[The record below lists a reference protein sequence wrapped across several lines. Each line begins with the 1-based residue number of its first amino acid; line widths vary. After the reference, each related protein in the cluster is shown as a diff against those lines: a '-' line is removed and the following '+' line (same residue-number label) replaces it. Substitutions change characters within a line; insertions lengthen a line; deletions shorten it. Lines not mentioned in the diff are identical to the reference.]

1 MAWADAFVAAFNRR
15 DLGALAYLLAPD
27 AVARVDG
34 APFPEE
40 RGREQVRETS
50 LAYVVAEEQ
59 GLRARTASLAVTEG
73 LPATPVLL
81 IDDAGRLDM
90 AIAVEQSGGLAT
102 SLVYYTVPHRPE
114 LVGEIA
120 RTLGLTVAEES

>member
-15 DLGALAYLLAPD
+15 DLGALADLLAPD

-50 LAYVVAEEQ
+50 LAYVVGEEQ
-59 GLRARTASLAVTEG
+59 GLRARTAD

-81 IDDAGRLDM
+81 VDDAGRLDM
-90 AIAVEQSGGLAT
+90 AIAVEQKDGLAT
-102 SLVYYTVPHRPE
+102 SLVYYTTPHRPE

-120 RTLGLTVAEES
+120 RTVGLSVAEES

>member
-15 DLGALAYLLAPD
+15 DLGALADLLAPD

-40 RGREQVRETS
+40 RGREQVRATS
-50 LAYVVAEEQ
+50 LAYVVGEEQ
-59 GLRARTASLAVTEG
+59 RLRARTAGLPVTEG

-81 IDDAGRLDM
+81 VDVAGRLDM
-90 AIAVEQSGGLAT
+90 AIAVEQSDGLAT
-102 SLVYYTVPHRPE
+102 SIVYYTTPHRPE

-120 RTLGLTVAEES
+120 RAVGLKVVEDS

>member
-15 DLGALAYLLAPD
+15 DLGALADLLAPD

-40 RGREQVRETS
+40 RGREQVRATS
-50 LAYVVAEEQ
+50 LAYVVGEEQ
-59 GLRARTASLAVTEG
+59 GLRARTADLA
-73 LPATPVLL
+73 ATPVLL
-81 IDDAGRLDM
+81 IDGAGRLDM
-90 AIAVEQSGGLAT
+90 AIAVEQCDGLAT

-114 LVGEIA
+114 FVSEIA
-120 RTLGLTVAEES
+120 RTVGLTVAEES